1 MKRLVLTLLAAT
13 ALPGIAHA
21 QSATDT
27 ASADVGVSGTVA
39 KLCMLGTPAPAPV
52 DVGQVATTSGTRVG
66 KFAAISDRTV
76 TLPGSFCNFAG
87 SAITV
92 TATALVSDDASPV
105 APGFA
110 KAVNYTAAVTNW
122 APGPATVTTNATAA
136 GGSPTNSATG
146 PTQPAPKVADLD
158 VTLSNFT
165 APSDNLLTA
174 GAYSGLVVIKLGP
187 VASGGD

>member
-1 MKRLVLTLLAAT
+1 MKRLALTLLAAA

-27 ASADVGVSGTVA
+27 ATADVGVAGTVA
-39 KLCMLGTPAPAPV
+39 KLCMLGTPTPAPV
-52 DVGQVATTSGTRVG
+52 DLGQMANTSGARVG
-66 KFAAISDRTV
+66 KIAAIAPRSV
-76 TLPGSFCNFAG
+76 ALAGSFCNFAG

-105 APGFA
+105 EPGFA

-136 GGSPTNSATG
+136 GGTPTSSATG

-174 GAYSGLVVIKLGP
+174 GTYSGLVVIKLGP

>member
-1 MKRLVLTLLAAT
+1 MKRLALTLLAAV

-21 QSATDT
+21 QATDT
-27 ASADVGVSGTVA
+27 ATADVGVSGTVA
-39 KLCMLGTPAPAPV
+39 KLCMLGTPTPAPV
-52 DVGQVATTSGTRVG
+52 DVGQMANTSGARVG
-66 KFAAISDRTV
+66 KIAVIAPRTV

-92 TATALVSDDASPV
+92 TATALVSNDASAV
-105 APGFA
+105 EPGFA

-122 APGPATVTTNATAA
+122 AAGSATVTTAATAG

-165 APSDNLLTA
+165 APSDFLLTA
-174 GAYSGLVVIKLGP
+174 GAYSGLVVVKLGP
-187 VASGGD
+187 VASGGE

>member
-1 MKRLVLTLLAAT
+1 MKRLAFTLLAT
-13 ALPGIAHA
+13 IALPGIAHA
-21 QSATDT
+21 QATDT
-27 ASADVGVSGTVA
+27 ATADVGVAGTVA
-39 KLCMLGTPAPAPV
+39 RLCMLGTPTPAPV
-52 DVGQVATTSGTRVG
+52 DVGQMANTSGTRVG
-66 KFAAISDRTV
+66 KIAAISDRTV
-76 TLPGSFCNFAG
+76 NLPGSFCNFAG

-105 APGFA
+105 EPGFA

-122 APGPATVTTNATAA
+122 AAGPATVTTNATAA
-136 GGSPTNSATG
+136 GGSPTSSATG
-146 PTQPAPKVADLD
+146 PTQPTPKVADLD

-174 GAYSGLVVIKLGP
+174 GTYNGLVVVTLGP